1 MRGRGARGITSVG
14 GRSARRDNYHL
25 REVSWICENDLA
37 ALRAEVAAWLASTGQ
52 TPVDLA
58 RGAKVGVRH
67 ITGLLDGGPI
77 QHKRRLM
84 LRRAMARA
92 PKGFDGEAAMTR
104 GPGGEARLAID
115 HDELQ
120 RRIEADQARLHGQRF
135 KWLEL
140 EQQKYGLPKRGRL
153 PEEMGV

>member
-1 MRGRGARGITSVG
+1 MSRRGARGITTI
-14 GRSARRDNYHL
+14 GRRSRAMERDRAR
-25 REVSWICENDLA
+25 EQSWICEGDLK
-37 ALRAEVAAWLASTGQ
+37 ALRAEVAAWLARTGQ

-58 RGAKVGVRH
+58 RGAIVGLRH
-67 ITGLLDGGPI
+67 ITSLLDGGPI
-77 QHKRRLM
+77 QHKQRLK

-92 PKGFDGEAAMTR
+92 PKGFDLGAVMER
-104 GPGGEARLAID
+104 GVGGEFRLALD
-115 HDELQ
+115 QDELQ